1 MSSKGYCG
9 PDCVPVQSCRDG
21 PLAICRILQAVL
33 AGLLLFTGIVCQ
45 FWAGSNVNDIPLS
58 NLCNAYSGS
67 SEVMQ
72 AGDFSDLLDW
82 WEESVLQC
90 TSRRKCATFQ
100 GVLPPTHPSHFPS
113 PLVPLS
119 DKRCHGGMTLQRR
132 WWACRIASCCSLD
145 RSRSL
150 SLTHSLSLAR
160 ADSLFSLPPYLAP
173 SLPHSLA

>member
-1 MSSKGYCG
+1 MDCKLQDFWGALSVQGGGPPGKGEGKGASRRRGHAAGTLTMSGKGYCG

-82 WEESVLQC
+82 WEDSVLKC
-90 TSRRKCATFQ
+90 TSRRKCANFQ
-100 GVLPPTHPSHFPS
+100 GVLPPHTH
-113 PLVPLS
+113 VPLS
-119 DKRCHGGMTLQRR
+119 LS
-132 WWACRIASCCSLD
+132 SCS
-145 RSRSL
+145 S
-150 SLTHSLSLAR
+150 
-160 ADSLFSLPPYLAP
+160 F
-173 SLPHSLA
+173 